1 MATSDSR
8 STQEIEKEIEQSR
21 ARLAATVDELAFRVK
36 PKNLAQRQLASTRRS
51 LYGATHTDD
60 GGIKYEVVVPAV
72 VVVAGLIALTIYSRV
87 RG

>member
-36 PKNLAQRQLASTRRS
+36 PKNLAQRQLASTRRG
-51 LYGATHTDD
+51 LYSATHTHD
-60 GGIKYEVVVPAV
+60 GGIKYEVVAPAV
-72 VVVAGLIALTIYSRV
+72 AVVAGLIALAVYRRV